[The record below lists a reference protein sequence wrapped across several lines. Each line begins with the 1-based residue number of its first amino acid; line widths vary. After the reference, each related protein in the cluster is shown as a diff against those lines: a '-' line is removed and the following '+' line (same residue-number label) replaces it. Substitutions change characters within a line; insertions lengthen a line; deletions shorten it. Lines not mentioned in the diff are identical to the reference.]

1 MEYWEDYEVL
11 EIETPE
17 LLTLH
22 LPLAGFGPRALA
34 FFLDSLLVSLAQV
47 IVSILLILLA
57 TAIGLFAALTNNMSL
72 LFVVIGLFFL
82 VVLLIYPLYFIIFEN
97 IWHGQTP
104 GKRTAGIRVVRRGG
118 LPLDMHSIVMRNMMR
133 LVDMLPSNN
142 FAGVISFFASSN
154 QQRIGDLVADT
165 VVIREFQAEQPVSW
179 IQSYG
184 SHAEPVHETG
194 TVTPRIALAINS
206 YLSRAMTM
214 DLHLRHTLSGDLVR
228 ALGYSPDTLSLSQ
241 RDSYLASVLGSYHA
255 QA

>member
-34 FFLDSLLVSLAQV
+34 FFLDSLLISLAQIV
-47 IVSILLILLA
+47 IG
-57 TAIGLFAALTNNMSL
+57 GLFILIGASL
-72 LFVVIGLFFL
+72 SVFQSMTGNIQLIVVTFIIFFL
-82 VVLLIYPLYFIIFEN
+82 IVLLIYPLYFIVFES
-97 IWHGQTP
+97 IWNGQTP
-104 GKRTAGIRVVRRGG
+104 GKRTTGIRVVQRGG
-118 LPLDMHSIVMRNMMR
+118 LPLNMQAIVMRNLMR

-142 FAGVISFFASSN
+142 FAGVISFFATSK

-165 VVIREFQAEQPVSW
+165 VVIREFASDQPLSW
-179 IQSYG
+179 IQAYG
-184 SHAEPVHETG
+184 GQVGKAPDIG
-194 TVTPRIALAINS
+194 TVTPRIALAIGS
-206 YLSRAMTM
+206 YLQRANEFE
-214 DLHLRHTLSGDLVR
+214 LELRHNLSGALVR

-255 QA
+255 RG